1 MEVGSRDRGPR
12 TSLSQ
17 INVTPL
23 VDVMLVLLIIFMVT
37 APMLESGVEV
47 SLPEV
52 ENAPG
57 LPQSKEPLIVTVDK
71 KGSISIGKTLVE
83 KPAKLTPVI
92 RQILSTRKDKEVFLE
107 ADREVAYGRVVQ
119 VLAAIKQAGVQRLGM
134 VSREPE
140 P

>member
-1 MEVGSRDRGPR
+1 MEVGSRNGGSRK
-12 TSLSQ
+12 TLSQ

-37 APMLESGVEV
+37 APMLETGVEV
-47 SLPEV
+47 TLPEV

-71 KGSISIGKTLVE
+71 KGSISIGKTQVE

-92 RQILSTRKDKEVFLE
+92 RQILSTRKDKAVFLE
-107 ADREVAYGRVVQ
+107 ADRAVAYGRVVQ

>member
-1 MEVGSRDRGPR
+1 MEVGSRNGGSRK
-12 TSLSQ
+12 TLSQ

-37 APMLESGVEV
+37 APMLETGVEV

-57 LPQSKEPLIVTVDK
+57 LPKSKEPLIVTVDK
-71 KGSISIGKTLVE
+71 KGSISIGKTKVE
-83 KPAKLTPVI
+83 KPGKLTPVI
-92 RQILSTRKDKEVFLE
+92 RQILSTRKDKDVFLE

>member
-47 SLPEV
+47 NLPEV